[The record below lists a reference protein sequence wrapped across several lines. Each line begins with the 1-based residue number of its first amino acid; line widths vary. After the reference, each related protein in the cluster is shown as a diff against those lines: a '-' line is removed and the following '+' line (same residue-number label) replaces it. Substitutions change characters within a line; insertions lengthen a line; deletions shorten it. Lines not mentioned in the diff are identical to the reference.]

1 MHDLAKTYRAAQLFA
16 HNAHNTIKGQTFF
29 QDHEFFATTY
39 GSFEEAYDA
48 IIERMIGL
56 GFVFDIAALTKEAG
70 TLAST
75 YPVQKM
81 NAKDLFESLLGFET
95 IICTLIMAYMESKS
109 TNGTQDLLQ
118 GLADDSEMRQYK
130 IKQRLMV

>member
-1 MHDLAKTYRAAQLFA
+1 MQDLAKTYRAAQLFA

-48 IIERMIGL
+48 VIERMIGL
-56 GFVFDIAALTKEAG
+56 GFVFDIAVLTKDAG
-70 TLAST
+70 ASAST
-75 YPVQKM
+75 YPVQRM
-81 NAKDLFESLLGFET
+81 TAKDLFEALLGFET
-95 IICTLIMAYMESKS
+95 IICTIIKGYMDNKVS
-109 TNGTQDLLQ
+109 NGTQDLLQ